1 MKKNYSKDE
10 KHLTERER
18 VFVLQMAQ
26 HGDATKAAHAVYANL
41 SDQAARVVA
50 NGLMKRR
57 DNVKHVEFLKKR
69 YEEINRYVEQI

>member
-1 MKKNYSKDE
+1 MKRNYCKDE

-57 DNVKHVEFLKKR
+57 DIVEHIEFLKKR
-69 YEEINRYVEQI
+69 DEEINRYVEQI

>member
-1 MKKNYSKDE
+1 MKRNYTKDE

-26 HGDATKAAHAVYANL
+26 HGDATKAAQAIYENL

-57 DNVKHVEFLKKR
+57 DIVEHIEFLKKR

>member
-1 MKKNYSKDE
+1 MKRNYTKDE

-41 SDQAARVVA
+41 SDQAVRVVA

-57 DNVKHVEFLKKR
+57 DIVEHIEFLKKR

>member
-1 MKKNYSKDE
+1 MKRNYCKDE

-57 DNVKHVEFLKKR
+57 DIVEHIDFLKKR

>member
-1 MKKNYSKDE
+1 MQQKRLTLREKKFV
-10 KHLTERER
+10 TE
-18 VFVLQMAQ
+18 MAK
-26 HGDATKAAHAVYANL
+26 HGDATKAIHESFPGM

-57 DNVKHVEFLKKR
+57 DIVEHIEFLKKR

>member
-1 MKKNYSKDE
+1 MKKNYCKDE

-26 HGDATKAAHAVYANL
+26 HGDATRAVHAIYANL

-57 DNVKHVEFLKKR
+57 DIVEHIEFLKKR

>member
-1 MKKNYSKDE
+1 MKRNYTKDE

-57 DNVKHVEFLKKR
+57 DIVEHIEFLKKR
-69 YEEINRYVEQI
+69 YEEVNRYVEQI

>member
-1 MKKNYSKDE
+1 MKRNYTKDE

-26 HGDATKAAHAVYANL
+26 HGDATKAAQAIYENL

-57 DNVKHVEFLKKR
+57 DIVEHIDFLK
-69 YEEINRYVEQI
+69 